1 MEVLLPEAFAQ
12 VFGKDDAETLPG
24 VRAGEAPGGAGRTTD
39 STVTPVGSVTGS

>member
-24 VRAGEAPGGAGRTTD
+24 VRAGEAPGVTEVTD
-39 STVTPVGSVTGS
+39 STVTPLGSVTGS